1 VRLQPANAAMAP
13 LQFPAAAVRLV
24 GVVTGVLREAAQ
36 P

>member
-13 LQFPAAAVRLV
+13 LQFLAAAVQII
-24 GVVTGVLREAAQ
+24 GVVTGVLRGAAQ